1 LFFHDADEPEFVDIT
16 LASVS
21 IENLSEYFQITAH
34 IWLGDAEGQTLRSRG
49 EGFGLAAIIDDGLPR
64 WKRGRG
70 SERL

>member
-1 LFFHDADEPEFVDIT
+1 MDVT

-21 IENLSEYFQITAH
+21 SKNLSDYFQITAH
-34 IWLGDAEGQTLRSRG
+34 IWLGDAERQTLRHEG
-49 EGFGLAAIIDDGLPR
+49 EGLGLAAIIDDGLPR